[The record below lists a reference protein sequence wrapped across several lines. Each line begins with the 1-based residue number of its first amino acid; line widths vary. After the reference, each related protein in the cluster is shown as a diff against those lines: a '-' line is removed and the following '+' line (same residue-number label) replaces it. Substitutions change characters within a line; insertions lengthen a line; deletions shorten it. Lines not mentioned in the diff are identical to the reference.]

1 MKYQKGG
8 VRGPRSIQS
17 ISAFSTFF
25 SHKHLPG
32 TKVLL
37 QKVGDEEW
45 RILDVYGVARH
56 LPGQGRLAALA
67 LPRASQLRDDMGE
80 ELKSS

>member
-8 VRGPRSIQS
+8 VRAPRSIQS
-17 ISAFSTFF
+17 ISATF

-56 LPGQGRLAALA
+56 LLGTGRLA
-67 LPRASQLRDDMGE
+67 LPQASQLRDEMGE